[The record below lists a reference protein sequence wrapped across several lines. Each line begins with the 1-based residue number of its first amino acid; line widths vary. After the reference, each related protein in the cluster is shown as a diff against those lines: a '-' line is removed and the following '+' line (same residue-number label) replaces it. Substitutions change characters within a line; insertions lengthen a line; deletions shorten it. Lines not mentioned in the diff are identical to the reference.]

1 MLTPIEIAVCLV
13 LALLAQEVV
22 AYVLFSIL
30 TKSIK
35 ITDEEE
41 EEILPPPTELSDEVD
56 AVETISP
63 TTVTD
68 LPPKRKWTPII
79 KGSLERLCL
88 FLSLY
93 LGFPQM
99 LIAFGAF
106 KVGTRLSDDSHISND
121 YYLIGN
127 LLSITLVFVTFLV
140 ARLSG
145 WTLPSMNCPSCP

>member
-1 MLTPIEIAVCLV
+1 MSNPIIIALCLV
-13 LALLAQEVV
+13 SALLIQELI
-22 AYVLFSIL
+22 AYFLFNIL

-35 ITDEEE
+35 TTDEEE
-41 EEILPPPTELSDEVD
+41 EEIVPPPTELSDEVD

-68 LPPKRKWTPII
+68 LPLKRKWTPIL

-93 LGFPQM
+93 LNFPQM

-145 WTLPSMNCPSCP
+145 WTLDFLAPNIN